1 MDRDPKRLRRE
12 LAQLVNDQADT
23 AEKRTLTDAEHRGYE
38 DRQKRI
44 NAVCDELHQ
53 IAARTRTTKS
63 CTASKAAA

>member
-38 DRQKRI
+38 ERQKRI
-44 NAVCDELHQ
+44 NAVCDELHN
-53 IAARTRTTKS
+53 IAARTRTKS